1 MTPSAFRSDHI
12 SLRPFS
18 AGDATALEKYLNH
31 PDLEG
36 RRYLPWRFPE
46 VAPLSLGQIEAVIDE
61 WGKEKDRLHLAVIQ
75 RESGEM
81 IGHAECDW
89 DWDPHNPSVSVVID
103 QGHQRQGFGSQ
114 ALQLLL
120 NYLFGFMPAHNIT
133 AWIAAWNAPALAF
146 AAHHGFR
153 QAGRMRRAGIR
164 HGAYYDVVI
173 LDMLRSE
180 WQAEGGR
187 TDAP

>member
-1 MTPSAFRSDHI
+1 MTLSAFRSDDI

-18 AGDATALEKYLNH
+18 VDDAPALETYLNH

-36 RRYLPWRFPE
+36 RRNIPWSFPE
-46 VAPLSLGQIEAVIDE
+46 YAPLSLQQIEGVIDK
-61 WGKEKDRLHLAVIQ
+61 WGKAENGLHLAVIQ
-75 RESGEM
+75 RESGEL

-103 QGHQRQGFGSQ
+103 PGRQRQGFGSQ

-120 NYLFGFMPAHNIT
+120 RYLFAFTPAHNT
-133 AWIAAWNAPALAF
+133 AAWIAAWNAPALAF
-146 AAHHGFR
+146 AVHHGFR
-153 QAGRMRRAGIR
+153 KAGRMRRAGIR
-164 HGAYYDVVI
+164 HGAYYDVVVLDI
-173 LDMLRSE
+173 LRPE
-180 WQAEGGR
+180 WQAKGGR